1 MPRTPNMSRTKF
13 QLLLALFGT
22 VDVYGFGIPRIH
34 HNSLRFDC
42 GSLLASEVRTPARPT
57 STTVFLE
64 DKIAEMI
71 DGELVRQGHLN
82 EWETE
87 WARKNQKYT
96 APMGDNP
103 DATAS
108 LMAGDFGANN
118 LNPME
123 LRRDKALAD
132 RDPQQYCADRCVA
145 TGNCDVYEDM
155 FSLSPIEVVQF
166 CKECVL
172 PEDDEHECA
181 IPEAMYS
188 DIIDSAGTND
198 KLAP

>member
-1 MPRTPNMSRTKF
+1 MSKTKF

-108 LMAGDFGANN
+108 SLMAGDFGASNN

-155 FSLSPIEVVQF
+155 FSLSPMEVVQF

-181 IPEAMYS
+181 IPDAMYS
-188 DIIDSAGTND
+188 DIIDGAGTND
-198 KLAP
+198 RLAP

>member
-1 MPRTPNMSRTKF
+1 MSKTKF

>member
-1 MPRTPNMSRTKF
+1 MSKTKF

-22 VDVYGFGIPRIH
+22 VDVYGFFGIPRIH

-87 WARKNQKYT
+87 WARKNKKYT

-188 DIIDSAGTND
+188 DHIDSAGTND

>member
-1 MPRTPNMSRTKF
+1 MSRTKF

-42 GSLLASEVRTPARPT
+42 GSLLASEVRRTPARPT

-64 DKIAEMI
+64 DNIAEMI

-87 WARKNQKYT
+87 WARKHKKYT
-96 APMGDNP
+96 VPMGDNP

>member
-1 MPRTPNMSRTKF
+1 
-13 QLLLALFGT
+13 
-22 VDVYGFGIPRIH
+22 
-34 HNSLRFDC
+34 
-42 GSLLASEVRTPARPT
+42 
-57 STTVFLE
+57 
-64 DKIAEMI
+64 MI

-87 WARKNQKYT
+87 WARKNKKYT

>member
-1 MPRTPNMSRTKF
+1 
-13 QLLLALFGT
+13 
-22 VDVYGFGIPRIH
+22 
-34 HNSLRFDC
+34 
-42 GSLLASEVRTPARPT
+42 
-57 STTVFLE
+57 
-64 DKIAEMI
+64 MI

-87 WARKNQKYT
+87 WARKHKKYT

-108 LMAGDFGANN
+108 SLMAGDFGASNN

>member
-1 MPRTPNMSRTKF
+1 MSRTKF

-42 GSLLASEVRTPARPT
+42 GSLLASEVRRTPAPRPT

-64 DKIAEMI
+64 DNIAEMI

-87 WARKNQKYT
+87 WARKHKKYT
-96 APMGDNP
+96 VPMGDNP

-188 DIIDSAGTND
+188 DHIDSAGTND

>member
-1 MPRTPNMSRTKF
+1 MSKTKF

-87 WARKNQKYT
+87 WARKNKKYT

-155 FSLSPIEVVQF
+155 FSLSPMEVVQF
-166 CKECVL
+166 CNECVL

-188 DIIDSAGTND
+188 DHIDSAGTND